1 MITHSDFEP
10 AWWLPGPHLQTLWPV
25 LLRRTPVFER
35 RNDRVELPDGDFL
48 DIVWTDR
55 NGGPVILVLHGL
67 EGGIDSH
74 YIGGILAALS
84 QSGYRGV
91 LMHFRGCSGVPNRLP
106 RSYHSG
112 DTGDLQLVIQHIE
125 RSTGNGVAAVIGFS
139 LGGNVLLKW
148 LGEQQTTRSL
158 KTAVAVSVPFRLNDC
173 AIRLQQG
180 ISRIYRT
187 YLLNKLR
194 KSYKSRIHNIPPEH
208 RVDVDDLK
216 SFREF
221 DDQITAPLNGF
232 RNVDHYYNE
241 SSSRQYLQRITIPT
255 LIIHAKDDPFM
266 WPSTI
271 PQPQELSQAVTLEL
285 CSGGGHVGFIEGT
298 TPWKSRYWLEMR
310 IIRHLNQ
317 VLK

>member
-48 DIVWTDR
+48 DLVWTDR

-271 PQPQELSQAVTLEL
+271 PRPQELSQAVTLEL